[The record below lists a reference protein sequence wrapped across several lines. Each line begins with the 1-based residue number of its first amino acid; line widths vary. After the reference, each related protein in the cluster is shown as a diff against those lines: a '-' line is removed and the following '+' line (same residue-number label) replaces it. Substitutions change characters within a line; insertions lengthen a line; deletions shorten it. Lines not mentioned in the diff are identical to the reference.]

1 MKQFEVDYDIKKV
14 FEKNERKKHP
24 LWIKR
29 RKVRIALL
37 LMPILITI
45 IIYFSLNLEEAMSDI
60 PEWIP
65 LMRANIAICIGM
77 LSLMPWA
84 LYFPISIYNVLH
96 EFRNRNNENIFI
108 SDESIR
114 YIFHIKK
121 YDEQYMQ
128 EDRIDFKD
136 IKSIIYNKY
145 HERVE
150 VYGRVQDIW
159 YSDYFKKKIGKR
171 KNYSKPGSKVRFH
184 LYFNDNKEILK
195 MIEERSPVEIET
207 VNVPNYDE

>member
-1 MKQFEVDYDIKKV
+1 MKQFEVDYDIKKI
-14 FEKNERKKHP
+14 FEKKERKKHP

-45 IIYFSLNLEEAMSDI
+45 IIYFSLNLEEAMSDS

-84 LYFPISIYNVLH
+84 LYFPISIYYVLE

-121 YDEQYMQ
+121 YDDQYMK
-128 EDRIDFKD
+128 ELKIDFQD

-150 VYGRVQDIW
+150 VYGILQDIW
-159 YSDYFKKKIGKR
+159 YSDYSKRKIGNSENFYGEKA
-171 KNYSKPGSKVRFH
+171 KVRFH
-184 LYFNDNKEILK
+184 LYFNDNKEILRL
-195 MIEERSPVEIET
+195 IEERSPVEIEV
-207 VNVPNYDE
+207 VNKPAYDE